1 MASER
6 SRGWLQMLG
15 SIVVLVGVMAG
26 TVELLDYFG
35 VRAKEVPALLLSAL
49 SSLRPNALNPS
60 DTSKGPAST
69 AVRAAARRPVR
80 WVLIL
85 ENTGDAEAMRKVAR
99 GAAAFAARLVPE
111 DSVSLITFVARRHVW
126 VFRDMSGARAR
137 DEIGRRARELFAA
150 VQIPHQAAVEEAM
163 HHLEQDPS
171 PGKGAAVIVLS
182 AADDEAMI
190 GRWIQQAQVDAGAT
204 PRVLSSGGDTGAGTP

>member
-49 SSLRPNALNPS
+49 SSLRPVSPDPS
-60 DTSKGPAST
+60 DTPKGPASS
-69 AVRAAARRPVR
+69 ASRRPVR

-204 PRVLSSGGDTGAGTP
+204 PRVLSSGGDTGAGSP